1 MMLSRQELNMM
12 PEIHAAIHRGQ
23 FHDLRLL
30 VSAGEN
36 VNKRDKEK
44 RTPLIVCTLIEKEEW
59 AVGIARM
66 LLEQGAMIGYKDKLD
81 RNALIH
87 ACLRGRSQLA
97 SVFLRAVDYDL
108 NHKDRH
114 GNTALFY
121 AASSGHEGLVRELV
135 KTLKRYNFETDLP
148 NKWGM
153 TPLLEA
159 CRLGHKSCADV
170 LIDEGSASKDH
181 RDDIRKWNAKEWSDE
196 YDKNN
201 VQTGVIRCRTYD
213 KPWLQTAEINQSKML
228 ADNPSDGK
236 REVIRP
242 KMSANNSSDGKRAVS
257 ASSTAATAES
267 KTIKLT
273 RSASDPLNQN
283 LTHAQAYKTKMN
295 LVNRSWT
302 DPKSNPI
309 KVNFY
314 PSPAPFSLG
323 YHLDESRPNTSQP
336 WRFTSKSRRL
346 SSLGENEDQWSEE
359 FRQLYKRFEI
369 EVTRSYRQKAKTPV
383 QPVSDEQDNQEIA
396 QPNIHRNKTDKT
408 NHHHPGHQSH
418 HHPTGHHQAGHHHG
432 HHPNGNH
439 QTGNHHHGHGGHHHP
454 AHHGHPH
461 SGGHHHSAHHQGG
474 HHSGGHHP
482 AHHDNHNQGHS
493 DIHNQVHHSTDSE
506 GRNSS
511 RLLRRP
517 SDHGK
522 RFPVGAQ
529 SSDSSSDRG
538 TSAIRRQNSE
548 ALHEVAQTLPGTS
561 KVVGK
566 SDDKSS
572 TSSGDSVGRMVM
584 KAFRRR
590 RSSQALNVPDS
601 VKQLARMD
609 ANGTM

>member
-1 MMLSRQELNMM
+1 MMLSRQELSMM

-108 NHKDRH
+108 NHRDRH

-121 AASSGHEGLVRELV
+121 AASSGHEGIVRELV
-135 KTLKRYNFETDLP
+135 TTLKRYNFETDLP

-170 LIDEGSASKDH
+170 LIDEGNASKDH
-181 RDDIRKWNAKEWSDE
+181 RDDIRKWNAEEWSDE

-201 VQTGVIRCRTYD
+201 LQTGVIRCRAYD
-213 KPWLQTAEINQSKML
+213 KPWLQKAEINQSKVL
-228 ADNPSDGK
+228 VDNPSDGK
-236 REVIRP
+236 RAVIRP
-242 KMSANNSSDGKRAVS
+242 KIQASNSSEGKRAVS
-257 ASSTAATAES
+257 ASSTAAAAGR
-267 KTIKLT
+267 KTPRLT
-273 RSASDPLNQN
+273 RSTSDSLNPN
-283 LTHAQAYKTKMN
+283 LSHAQAYKTKMN

-309 KVNFY
+309 KANFY

-336 WRFTSKSRRL
+336 WRFTPKSRRYP
-346 SSLGENEDQWSEE
+346 SLGENEDQWSEE
-359 FRQLYKRFEI
+359 FRRLYKRFEI
-369 EVTRSYRQKAKTPV
+369 VVTRSYRQKAKTPV
-383 QPVSDEQDNQEIA
+383 QPVSDEIDNQEMI
-396 QPNIHRNKTDKT
+396 QPNNHRIKTT
-408 NHHHPGHQSH
+408 HHLPGHQLNGH
-418 HHPTGHHQAGHHHG
+418 HQSGHHQASHS
-432 HHPNGNH
+432 
-439 QTGNHHHGHGGHHHP
+439 GHHHP
-454 AHHGHPH
+454 AHHQ
-461 SGGHHHSAHHQGG
+461 SG
-474 HHSGGHHP
+474 HHSGGHHHP
-482 AHHDNHNQGHS
+482 AHHDNHNQGCS
-493 DIHNQVHHSTDSE
+493 DIHHQVHRSIDSE

-522 RFPVGAQ
+522 RFPIGAQ
-529 SSDSSSDRG
+529 NNDTSSDRS
-538 TSAIRRQNSE
+538 TSAIRRQNSD
-548 ALHEVAQTLPGTS
+548 AGHVAAQNLPGTT
-561 KVVGK
+561 KGVGK
-566 SDDKSS
+566 PDDKSS

-601 VKQLARMD
+601 VKQLAMKD
-609 ANGTM
+609 ANGTI